1 MKFSFTLFALLVLG
15 IVLGG
20 CSSDSGEAG
29 SKKLPDAG
37 SGAAGTVIQRDDEGT
52 K

>member
-1 MKFSFTLFALLVLG
+1 MKILLGVLAIFVFG
-15 IVLGG
+15 AIMCG

-37 SGAAGTVIQRDDEGT
+37 SGSAGTVIQRDEEGT